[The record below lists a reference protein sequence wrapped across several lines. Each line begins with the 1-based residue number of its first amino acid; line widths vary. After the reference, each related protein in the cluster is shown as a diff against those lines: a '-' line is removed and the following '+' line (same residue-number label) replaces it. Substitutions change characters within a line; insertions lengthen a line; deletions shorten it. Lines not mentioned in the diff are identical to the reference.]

1 MFNYLT
7 TKHDIGEITYALVRI
22 TTFGK
27 EWFDGLFFF
36 FSFFKKNAFLN
47 DLTDETKS
55 LLHYFSPRCYL
66 RNTHFGIAQL
76 EAFYLDA
83 LKALGKRAIC

>member
-7 TKHDIGEITYALVRI
+7 TKHGIGEITYALVRI

-27 EWFDGLFFF
+27 EWFDVFFF
-36 FSFFKKNAFLN
+36 VFFLKNAFLN

-55 LLHYFSPRCYL
+55 LLHYSSPRCYL

-83 LKALGKRAIC
+83 LKALGKCAIC

>member
-1 MFNYLT
+1 MT
-7 TKHDIGEITYALVRI
+7 LV
-22 TTFGK
+22 K
-27 EWFDGLFFF
+27 LHMHWLEKLHSAKSDLMFFF
-36 FSFFKKNAFLN
+36 LFKKNAFLN
-47 DLTDETKS
+47 DLTDDTKS

-83 LKALGKRAIC
+83 LKALGKCAIC